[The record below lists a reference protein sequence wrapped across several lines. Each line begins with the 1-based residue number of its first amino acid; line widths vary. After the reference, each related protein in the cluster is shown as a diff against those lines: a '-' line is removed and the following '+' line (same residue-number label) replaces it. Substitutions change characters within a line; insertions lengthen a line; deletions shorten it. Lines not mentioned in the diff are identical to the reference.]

1 MNFFLYINR
10 KLVFIFGITIILIF
24 LSVIFS
30 KHINQMNIRS
40 DKYKKNVSKADIDLP
55 RFTINNEEKKIYV
68 SAKEGNFLSDNNILL
83 SKNVRFKSND
93 FSIETEKVIFN
104 RTEQTAN
111 SKSKSL
117 FKAKN
122 TIISSDG
129 FNIFD
134 KGDKIVFYGKS
145 FIVLK

>member
-1 MNFFLYINR
+1 
-10 KLVFIFGITIILIF
+10 
-24 LSVIFS
+24 
-30 KHINQMNIRS
+30 MNINS

-68 SAKEGNFLSDNNILL
+68 SAKEGNFLSDNNVLL

-93 FSIETEKVIFN
+93 FSIETEKVVFN
-104 RTEQTAN
+104 RMEQTAN

>member
-1 MNFFLYINR
+1 MKKR
-10 KLVFIFGITIILIF
+10 KFMLV
-24 LSVIFS
+24 
-30 KHINQMNIRS
+30 Q
-40 DKYKKNVSKADIDLP
+40 
-55 RFTINNEEKKIYV
+55 
-68 SAKEGNFLSDNNILL
+68 KETLNSNKILL
-83 SKNVRFKSND
+83 SKMLDLDLTILVLKQ
-93 FSIETEKVIFN
+93 KVVFN

-134 KGDKIVFYGKS
+134 KVDKIVFYGKS